1 MKCPYCSTTV
11 HLDYEDEVFVNENT
25 DHFTDQSGYCLRRAF
40 CPSCEKLIV
49 QLEIGKYNDGFN
61 DSFIDPVTVCETVY
75 PKFPSCSSL
84 SDYIPERYV
93 KLYNESEQVNNISP
107 RASATLSRYLLQML
121 LHEELNIRKK
131 NLELEIQELETKS
144 NVPSTLIAVLHVMRR
159 VANFGAHPKKSEN
172 SAEIVE
178 IEPGEAEIML
188 EVIRELFDHVFVK
201 PAQQQEALQRIEEK
215 FGIKC
220 EA

>member
-1 MKCPYCSTTV
+1 M
-11 HLDYEDEVFVNENT
+11 NENT
-25 DHFTDQSGYCLRRAF
+25 DHFTDQPSYCLKKAF
-40 CPSCEKLIV
+40 CPSCEKLIIELAV
-49 QLEIGKYNDGFN
+49 GKFNDGFT
-61 DSFIDPVTVCETVY
+61 SFIEPVTASEIIY

-84 SDYIPERYV
+84 SEHIPEKYV
-93 KLYNESEQVNNISP
+93 ELFTESEQVNNISP

-121 LHEELNIRKK
+121 LHEELNIDKK
-131 NLELEIQELETKS
+131 NLEMEIQALETRA
-144 NVPSTLIAVLHVMRR
+144 NVPSTLIAMLQVMRR
-159 VANFGAHPKKSEN
+159 VANFGAHPKKSKN

-201 PAQQQEALQRIEEK
+201 PAQQQEALQRIETK